1 MNTKKILTLAL
12 VACLGG
18 IAAIGIG
25 KLFEQKSEKAFTES
39 YMAKY
44 ASLSV
49 GTDRPDFVAVA
60 ELVTPT
66 VVHILTTVE
75 TAKNDNAQLNDPYG
89 FFKDF
94 GFKIDPQQMI
104 PRGGSGSGV
113 IISTDGYIVT
123 NNHVVDGASKI
134 KVVLNDKREY
144 SAELIGKDRNTDLAL
159 LKIEEKNLPFALQGN
174 SDEVK
179 VGQWVLAVGNPFN
192 LTSTVTAGIVS
203 AKGRGLNLLR
213 DPRNPETQYAIEAF
227 IQTDAAV
234 NPGNSG
240 GALVAADGKLIGIN
254 AAIASE
260 TGQYAGYSFAIPVN
274 LMKKV
279 IDDLLKYG
287 EVQRGLLGVQ
297 IQDVTSELADKE
309 GLKEVKGVFI
319 AKVNENSAADDA
331 GIKDKDVIVSVD
343 GENVNTSNELQEKVG
358 KRSPGEKVKVGI
370 LRNNKALE
378 FEVTLKNK
386 DGKTGIVKS
395 EKIESNKVLDCEFET
410 IVREER
416 LKLKISNGV
425 KVKKIGDK
433 SPLKKAGVPLGF
445 VITQIDKTSVANS
458 SEVKN
463 ALEGRKGGVLLEG
476 INPDGSKGYYGFG
489 IN

>member
-1 MNTKKILTLAL
+1 MNTRKILTFVL
-12 VACLGG
+12 VATLGG
-18 IAAIGIG
+18 LAAIGIG
-25 KLFEQKSEKAFTES
+25 KLFDKKSETAFTEA

-49 GTDRPDFVAVA
+49 ESDRPDFVSVA

-75 TAKNDNAQLNDPYG
+75 GAKNENAQLNDPYG

-94 GFKIDPQQMI
+94 GFKIEPQQMI

-113 IISTDGYIVT
+113 IISPDGYIVT

-144 SAELIGKDRNTDLAL
+144 AAELIGKDRNTDLAL
-159 LKIEEKNLPFALQGN
+159 LKIDEKNLPFAIQGN
-174 SDEVK
+174 SDDVK

-279 IDDLLKYG
+279 IADLLKYG

-319 AKVNENSAADDA
+319 AKVNEKSAAEDA

-343 GENVNTSNELQEKVG
+343 GEAVNSTNELQEKVG
-358 KRSPGEKVKVGI
+358 KRSPGEKIKVGI
-370 LRNNKALE
+370 LRTNKALE

-395 EKIESNKVLDCEFET
+395 EKMESNKVLDCEFET
-410 IVREER
+410 IAREER

-425 KVKKIGDK
+425 KVKKIGEK
-433 SPLKKAGVPLGF
+433 SPLKKAGVPIGF
-445 VITQIDKTSVANS
+445 VITQIDKTNVANS
-458 SEVKN
+458 SEVKT

>member
-1 MNTKKILTLAL
+1 
-12 VACLGG
+12 
-18 IAAIGIG
+18 
-25 KLFEQKSEKAFTES
+25 
-39 YMAKY
+39 MAKY

-113 IISTDGYIVT
+113 IISPDGYIVT

-319 AKVNENSAADDA
+319 AKVNEKSAADDA

>member
-1 MNTKKILTLAL
+1 MKKVLTLLL
-12 VACLGG
+12 VAGLGG
-18 IAAIGIG
+18 LAAVGIT
-25 KLFEQKSEKAFTES
+25 KIFDNKSDPTFTQN
-39 YMAKY
+39 YLAKY
-44 ASLSV
+44 ASIAAE
-49 GTDRPDFVAVA
+49 TDRPDFVAVA

-66 VVHILTTVE
+66 VVHIITSIE
-75 TAKNDNAQLNDPYG
+75 PKANEESIQGDPYG

-94 GFKIDPQQMI
+94 GFRMDPNV

-123 NNHVVDGASKI
+123 NNHVVDGATKI
-134 KVVLNDKREY
+134 KVILNDKREY
-144 SAELIGKDRNTDLAL
+144 TAELIGKDRNTDLAL
-159 LKIEEKNLPFALQGN
+159 IKIEEKNLPFAVQGN

-240 GALVAADGKLIGIN
+240 GALVSSDGKLIGIN

-260 TGQYAGYSFAIPVN
+260 TGQFAGYSFAIPVN

-297 IQDVTSELADKE
+297 IQDVSSELADKE
-309 GLKEVKGVFI
+309 GLKEVRGVFV
-319 AKVNENSAADDA
+319 AKVTENSAAESA
-331 GIKDKDVIVSVD
+331 GIKDKDIIIAID
-343 GENVNTSNELQEKVG
+343 DEKVNTSNELQEKVG
-358 KRSPGEKVKVGI
+358 KKSPGDKVKVSIIRDGK
-370 LRNNKALE
+370 NMD
-378 FEVTLKNK
+378 FVVTLRGK
-386 DGKTGIVKS
+386 DGKTTLAKV
-395 EKIESNKVLDCEFET
+395 EKAETNKVLGCEFES
-410 IVREER
+410 IARDER
-416 LKLKISNGV
+416 LKLKISSGV
-425 KVKKIGDK
+425 KVKSIGEK
-433 SPLKKAGVPLGF
+433 SALKKAGIPVGF
-445 VITQIDKTSVANS
+445 ILTHIDKVPVNSVT
-458 SEVKN
+458 EVKN
-463 ALEGRKGGVLLEG
+463 SLENKKGIVFLVG
-476 INPDGSKGYYGFG
+476 INPNGSKGYYGFEL
-489 IN
+489 